1 MTKYRNCSRVVGS
14 RSLAP
19 ATALKL
25 GHLFTTGLV
34 PGAWC
39 PLLIVVGTV
48 RWKNKIPLNGRK

>member
-19 ATALKL
+19 ATALLL
-25 GHLFTTGLV
+25 GHLSTTGPE

-39 PLLIVVGTV
+39 PVLVSAVNCGGNSSME
-48 RWKNKIPLNGRK
+48 K